1 MLINTYL
8 SIITLNFNELSAPIK
23 DTEWQAIY
31 KVRAYNMLPIRD
43 PFQGEGNPQIESEEI
58 EKDTFHV
65 NGNDRKAGVQYSH
78 QTKQTLKQRPL
89 KDLNIRY
96 DTIKL
101 LEESTGKIFP
111 DINRSNVFLGQSPK
125 AIKINKW
132 D

>member
-1 MLINTYL
+1 MLTNTYL

-65 NGNDRKAGVQYSH
+65 NGNDRKAGVAIFTSDKIDFKMKSI
-78 QTKQTLKQRPL
+78 TKDKERHY
-89 KDLNIRY
+89 IM
-96 DTIKL
+96 IKGL
-101 LEESTGKIFP
+101 I
-111 DINRSNVFLGQSPK
+111 
-125 AIKINKW
+125 
-132 D
+132 